1 MVSSARRIWLAAPP
15 IVRAALHAAW
25 AASKVDAISLASL
38 FTIVNLAFGTYEVAE
53 EHLRILELPG
63 IVVDGTV
70 IFVLSLL
77 FSFVITVPVSSVIA
91 TCAYPLLRTLG
102 AADQRASG
110 IVGFLVGTRLA
121 RHVVEW
127 TSRESILR
135 ILDFLVRGR
144 RSRRLLVVLR
154 LPVIFPEGTNTT
166 SGFTSIKHRK
176 DPANIWKSR
185 NLQSSRNLPR
195 SRPPLDPGSLP
206 LTRGLLLLPGAAI
219 VAD

>member
-144 RSRRLLVVLR
+144 RSRRLRWWSCVCPTSSPRALTPR
-154 LPVIFPEGTNTT
+154 PALPPSNIGKTRPTFGNPEIF
-166 SGFTSIKHRK
+166 
-176 DPANIWKSR
+176 
-185 NLQSSRNLPR
+185 NLQGTFLHRAHLS
-195 SRPPLDPGSLP
+195 
-206 LTRGLLLLPGAAI
+206 I
-219 VAD
+219 Q